1 MFGPLRTLIKLVDR
15 ATHDNA
21 LAYHMGQSFA
31 DELTSMFV
39 GTPPDTFEKSHELK
53 VGIIHFEAL
62 RSGRKWFEYRVL
74 DRIYE
79 VGNVLVLK
87 EYDENKCKFTDRVIY
102 RRITY
107 IEVWTGKFGIPEK
120 HAVLSLAL

>member
-15 ATHDNA
+15 ATTDRA
-21 LAYHMGQSFA
+21 LAYHMGQGFS

-39 GTPPDTFEKSHELK
+39 GTPPEQFEKAHELK
-53 VGIIHFEAL
+53 VWFVQFEAL

-74 DRIYE
+74 DRRYE
-79 VGNVLVLK
+79 VGDVLVLK
-87 EYDENKCKFTDRVIY
+87 EYDEHKLTFTGRVIY

-107 IEVWTGKFGIPEK
+107 IEGSNGKFGIPEK
-120 HAVLSLAL
+120 HGVLSLAL